1 MNIKIHR
8 GTKEIG
14 GSCVEVWT
22 ENTRILVDFGMP
34 LVESDGSEF
43 DLNKYKNLSTEE
55 LRQKGILPDVNGVY
69 KGSRKLIDALLISHP
84 HQDHYGLSDYLHK
97 KIPVY
102 IGEATHKIIELSNIF
117 TRQKITLKNCTYF
130 TSGIPFSIGDFQ
142 IIPYL
147 MDHSAFDS
155 YAFHIK
161 VNGKSIFYS
170 GDFRGHG
177 RKIRAFIW
185 FLHHAPKRVDYLLL
199 EGTMIGRSTG
209 KERTEEEIQQE
220 FQNLFQDKTKI
231 NLVYVSG
238 QNIDRLVSI
247 YKACRRTGKTMVVDV
262 YIANVLKEL
271 SRFADIHR
279 PSDNFT
285 QLKVIYPYF
294 LSKRIADS
302 GKKEL
307 LYRFKKWKVT
317 KEEINNSP
325 GSYVLCVRP
334 SMKKDL
340 DHIPRMDGG
349 NLIYSLWEGYLNK
362 PATKRFIDYL
372 TNRGFT
378 IHKIHTSGHADLPT
392 LKAFV
397 NAIDPKH
404 IIPIHT
410 FAAKEYKKHFSQ
422 TVITLKDRQELIV
435 N

>member
-1 MNIKIHR
+1 MNLKIHR

-43 DLNKYKNLSTEE
+43 DFNKYKGLSSKE
-55 LRQKGILPDVNGVY
+55 LRQKGILPDVNGLY
-69 KGSRKLIDALLISHP
+69 KGARKLIDGLLISHP
-84 HQDHYGLSDYLHK
+84 HQDHYGLSDYLNK

-117 TRQKITLKNCTYF
+117 TRQSITLNNCNYF
-130 TSGIPFSIGDFQ
+130 TSSVPFRIGDFE
-142 IIPYL
+142 ITPYL

-161 VNGKSIFYS
+161 ANGKSIFYS

-177 RKIRAFIW
+177 RKGRAFLW
-185 FLHHAPKRVDYLLL
+185 FLHNAPQHVDYLLL
-199 EGTMIGRSTG
+199 EGTMISRSTG
-209 KERTEEEIQQE
+209 KEKTEEDIQGE
-220 FQNLFQDKTKI
+220 FQHLFRDKTKI
-231 NLVYVSG
+231 NLVCVSG

-247 YKACRRTGKTMVVDV
+247 YKACLRTGRTMVVDV

-271 SRFADIHR
+271 SQFADIQR
-279 PSDNFT
+279 PSDNFA
-285 QLKVIYPYF
+285 QLNVIYPYF

-307 LYRFKKWKVT
+307 LYRFRKWKVT
-317 KEEINNSP
+317 KEEINDNP
-325 GSYVLCVRP
+325 GGYVLCVRP

-349 NLIYSLWEGYLNK
+349 NLIYSLWEGYLKK

-378 IHKIHTSGHADLPT
+378 LHTIHTSGHADLPT
-392 LKAFV
+392 LKMFV
-397 NAIDPKH
+397 NAISPKA

-410 FAAKEYKKHFSQ
+410 FAAKEYKNHFSQ
-422 TVITLKDRQELIV
+422 TVITLKDRQELV
-435 N
+435 V